1 MPSWVPRAVAV
12 FWGGF
17 LAALVARELFH
28 QLSSFLLLLL
38 VSVFLALAIEPGV
51 NRLARRG
58 WKRGSG
64 TGLILV
70 SVVTLG
76 IVFVA
81 AIGTQVASQVAD
93 VLSNSETYVNE
104 SVNFVNDTFNA
115 NIDPAGVNESV
126 ADPNGPV
133 QRFLRNQQSKVF
145 KIGRAHV

>member
-1 MPSWVPRAVAV
+1 MTNDAQRMPGWVPRAVVV

-17 LAALVARELFH
+17 LAALVVRELFH

-64 TGLILV
+64 TALILL
-70 SVVTLG
+70 SVATLG
-76 IVFVA
+76 TVFVA
-81 AIGTQVASQVAD
+81 AIGTQVANQVAD

-104 SVNFVNDTFNA
+104 SVDFINDTSRLQIRMDRFSGSCA
-115 NIDPAGVNESV
+115 TSRAGCSV
-126 ADPNGPV
+126 S
-133 QRFLRNQQSKVF
+133 R
-145 KIGRAHV
+145 